1 MGLIKKMNRPE
12 RIRTMFISW
21 RRAEPIMTGIFS
33 ISIQKS
39 KYRYYSDTRTYL
51 ADKLTEM
58 GRSDLQRLV
67 LKKSNVTLPPI
78 VKPSH
83 QSSTLHAL

>member
-1 MGLIKKMNRPE
+1 MANKLHGYNL
-12 RIRTMFISW
+12 
-21 RRAEPIMTGIFS
+21 
-33 ISIQKS
+33 
-39 KYRYYSDTRTYL
+39 DTRTYL

>member
-1 MGLIKKMNRPE
+1 MIKLQTSRLYFNL
-12 RIRTMFISW
+12 
-21 RRAEPIMTGIFS
+21 
-33 ISIQKS
+33 
-39 KYRYYSDTRTYL
+39 DTRTYL